1 MSDSQVTGINY
12 FDHQFLR
19 QTDFITAQNYHIA
32 RLQQHN
38 QLLHRP
44 GVVGD
49 GLNVTKTGDRSVQLS
64 LGRAVD
70 KNYREVILSQD
81 APPLLRIQTAG
92 TDFRESEPTL
102 TAQGLQLDLS
112 SIPSSAAPIY
122 LTIGQDPKPTTP
134 SSDPGTTGQFTRLIE
149 RPVIEASTVDPG
161 TAKLILAIL
170 TRNTSGII
178 DNTIDFSRR
187 ELANATLA
195 PNSVSESN
203 LNAATRGKLVNN
215 GSSLTITGDLNAAGN
230 MGIGTQ
236 PTQKLDVNGTINATE
251 YFKGGVKFAVGSQ
264 WTDVAGVGIT
274 YLGGNVGI
282 KIANPR
288 WELEVNGEARK
299 PGGGSWGDSSD
310 IRLKQNVQPLIG
322 SLEKLLR
329 LRGVTYEWKEPEHH
343 GNLTGTQIGMIGQE
357 VETIFPQ
364 WVSTDSDG
372 YKTLT
377 FRGFEALTVEAMKE
391 LKAENTA
398 LKQLIHKLE
407 NRVAVL
413 EEQLRK
419 IPLSS

>member
-19 QTDFITAQNYHIA
+19 ADDFKNAQNYHID
-32 RLQQHN
+32 RLRQHN

-44 GVVGD
+44 GVLGD

-81 APPLLRIQTAG
+81 ALPLLRIQTAG

-102 TAQGLQLDLS
+102 TVQGLQLDLS

-170 TRNTSGII
+170 TRNASGII

-195 PNSVSESN
+195 PNSVSEAN
-203 LNAATRGKLVNN
+203 LDAATRGKLVTN
-215 GSSLTITGDLNAAGN
+215 GSSLTITGDLNAGGN
-230 MGIGTQ
+230 MGIGKQ

-251 YFKGGVKFAVGSQ
+251 YFKGGVQFAVGSQ
-264 WTDVAGVGIT
+264 WTDVAGIGIT
-274 YLGGNVGI
+274 YLGGGVGI
-282 KIANPR
+282 RIASPR
-288 WELEVNGEARK
+288 FLLDVNGDAGI
-299 PGGGSWGDSSD
+299 PGGAWTNSSD
-310 IRLKQNVQPLIG
+310 SRLKQNVQPLVG
-322 SLEKLLR
+322 SLEKLLQ
-329 LRGVTYEWKEPEHH
+329 LRGVTYEWKEPEKH

-364 WVSTDSDG
+364 WVSTDSSG

-377 FRGFEALTVEAMKE
+377 LRGFEALTVEAIKE

-398 LKQLIHKLE
+398 LKQLIHRLE
-407 NRVAVL
+407 DKVAAL

-419 IPLSS
+419 APLSP